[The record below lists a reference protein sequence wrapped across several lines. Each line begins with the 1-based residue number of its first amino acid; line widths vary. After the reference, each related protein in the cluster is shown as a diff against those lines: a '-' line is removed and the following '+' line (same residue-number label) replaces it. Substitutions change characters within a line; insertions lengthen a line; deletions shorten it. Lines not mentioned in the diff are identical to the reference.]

1 VGTAK
6 RERQKANRQIRLEQ
20 LAKEARKEKS
30 KKLAMRITIGV
41 LGFFA
46 LVGIIYA
53 VGHNSSSG
61 SSSSATSTSTNDTT
75 LLPGLNSGSTTSTVA
90 PTYSTLPK
98 PKVQIPTNIPTTLKT
113 TVLTD
118 GTGTAAQAGDTIVV
132 NYVGVLSADG
142 SEFDNS
148 YDRHQPFT
156 FVLGEGNVIKG
167 WDQGLVG
174 AKVGSRIQLDIP
186 SALAYGAT
194 GSGSI
199 KPNAALTFVID
210 VLAVTPAA
218 TATT

>member
-30 KKLAMRITIGV
+30 KKLVMRVTIGV

-46 LVGIIYA
+46 IVGVIYA
-53 VGHNSSSG
+53 VGHNSSS
-61 SSSSATSTSTNDTT
+61 SSSATTTSLASTGDTT
-75 LLPGLNSGSTTSTVA
+75 LSSTLSTASTTTVPA

-98 PKVQIPTNIPTTLKT
+98 PKVQIPTNIPTALKT

-118 GTGTAAQAGDTIVV
+118 GTGTAAKAGDTITV

-142 SEFDNS
+142 TEFDNS
-148 YDRHQPFT
+148 YDRGKPFT

-174 AKVGSRIQLDIP
+174 AKVGSRLQLDIP

-194 GSGSI
+194 GQGGI
-199 KPNAALTFVID
+199 KPNAALTFVVD
-210 VLAVTPAA
+210 VLAVTPA
-218 TATT
+218 TPTT